1 MKKYIFQKKILTL
14 FKRFQ
19 TLTQMM
25 TMRKKNHTNY
35 DLKIT
40 HVNNFVINI
49 KGKSNETNN

>member
-49 KGKSNETNN
+49 KGKNNETNN